1 MMCLLL
7 NIDMPVGKVCP
18 ASYNDEGLICYKD
31 CGLADNPKLISEKV
45 ENWEN
50 SKEEN

>member
-45 ENWEN
+45 ENWEKLRN
-50 SKEEN
+50 VE